1 MLLTNIALILGNTK
15 IVFSYFIN
23 FSYDWLSYTMI
34 FYLCFRIMKAVIASA
49 VVFAALSQLVSG
61 LAVMSVDL
69 GTEWMK
75 VAIVSVS

>member
-1 MLLTNIALILGNTK
+1 MI
-15 IVFSYFIN
+15 
-23 FSYDWLSYTMI
+23 SYTVI
-34 FYLCFRIMKAVIASA
+34 LCFRIMKAVIASA
-49 VVFAALSQLVSG
+49 VVFAALSQLVAG